1 MKTRRW
7 FLGAA
12 AAAPFVRVP
21 AVTSFTYDVNRDGIR
36 TATVFYPARVFYE
49 QHFPTDVF
57 VNRAGL
63 EYVRDVMALEEQ
75 A

>member
-1 MKTRRW
+1 MCSSR
-7 FLGAA
+7 LSASA
-12 AAAPFVRVP
+12 SLLS
-21 AVTSFTYDVNRDGIR
+21 AVDVNRDGIR
-36 TATVFYPARVFYE
+36 TATVFYPVRVFYE
-49 QHFPTDVF
+49 QHFPTDMF